1 MKPDPTSSVAAAAAN
16 TKMRHAAIWAVLLIV
31 FGAAAGLLPRWR
43 HRAELQ
49 ATTRELAVQTV
60 SVIAPVPGKAAP
72 GLNLPAEIKPQSD
85 AAIYARA
92 SGYVKRFLVDL
103 GAQVK
108 AGDLL
113 AEIDTPELNQE
124 LAQARAQLA
133 QAQAVLAL
141 SKTTAARWAELLKTA
156 SVSEQDAAE
165 KAADLELQSANVE
178 AARANVR
185 RLEEVRAFQ
194 HVLAPFAG
202 VITARGVDV
211 GQLVTA
217 GSGHE
222 LFHLVEIT
230 TLRVFVRVPES
241 TAATIAIGQVAALS
255 LSEQPGKT
263 FPATVVRTAGAISA
277 DSRTLLTELAVD
289 NADGRILSGSFAQ
302 VRFPQAR
309 QEAALTLPAN
319 TLLFRAEGP
328 QVGVVDAEGKVQ
340 LRSVTIGRDFGTTL
354 EALAGVTAADRIIL
368 NPSDSLMS
376 GVVVR
381 VAQAPGTSEA
391 GKR

>member
-1 MKPDPTSSVAAAAAN
+1 MNPSPTSSAAAAAAN
-16 TKMRHAAIWAVLLIV
+16 TKLRHAAIVAMLLIII
-31 FGAAAGLLPRWR
+31 GAGTGLIPRWR

-49 ATTRELAVQTV
+49 TTTRELAIQTV
-60 SVIAPVPGKAAP
+60 SVIAAIPGKAAP
-72 GLNLPAEIKPQSD
+72 GIELPAEIKPQSD

-103 GAQVK
+103 GSPVK
-108 AGDLL
+108 EGALL

-133 QAQAVLAL
+133 QTQATLTL
-141 SKTTAARWAELLKTA
+141 SRTTAARWAELLKTG

-165 KAADLELQSANVE
+165 KAADLELRSANVE

-185 RLEEVRAFQ
+185 RLEEMQSFQ

-222 LFHLVEIT
+222 LFHLAET
-230 TLRVFVRVPES
+230 ATLRVFVRVPEA
-241 TAATIAIGQVAALS
+241 TAASITIGQTAELS
-255 LSEQPGKT
+255 IAELPGRT
-263 FPATVVRTAGAISA
+263 FPAKVVRTAGAISA

-289 NADGRILSGSFAQ
+289 NANGKILSGSFAQ
-302 VRFPQAR
+302 IRFAPTQ

-328 QVGVVDAEGKVQ
+328 QVGVVDAGGQVQ
-340 LRSVTIGRDFGTTL
+340 LRNITLGRDFGQSL
-354 EALAGVTAADRIIL
+354 EVLAGVTAADRIIV

-376 GVVVR
+376 GVAVR
-381 VAQAPGTSEA
+381 VAQAPGAKEA
-391 GKR
+391 EKR